1 MSPTPKFPVPS
12 SIPWDAILR
21 LLRWD
26 KPAGRLILLIP
37 ALWALVLA
45 SNGKP
50 QPLLL
55 LIIVVGTFA
64 TSGAGCVINDL
75 WDRNI
80 DPKVQRTQKR
90 PLASREL
97 SVKVGIGVFAIA
109 LLCAAGL
116 TLFLNPLTIGLC
128 FAAVPVIALYPG
140 AKRVFPVPQLVLA
153 IAWGFAILIP
163 WSAATDPPA
172 LPWPAWMLWGATIFW
187 TLGFDTIYAMADRE
201 DDRKLGVNS
210 SALFFGEYVAE
221 AIGLFFLLTALLLA
235 QTGIASQLNLLYWPA
250 LGGALFLWTKQYLKL
265 RGTPLS
271 RSGYGKL
278 FSENVTIGGLLLVGM
293 VLGSLF

>member
-1 MSPTPKFPVPS
+1 MSSTPKFPRPS
-12 SIPWDAILR
+12 SIPWDAVIR

-37 ALWALVLA
+37 ALWSLVLA
-45 SNGKP
+45 TNGRP
-50 QPLLL
+50 PLLL
-55 LIIVVGTFA
+55 LVVVVVGTFA

-80 DPKVQRTQKR
+80 DPKVQRTKKR

-97 SVKVGIGVFAIA
+97 SVKVGAVVFGIA

-116 TLFLNPLTIGLC
+116 TVFLTPLSFGLC
-128 FAAVPVIALYPG
+128 VAAVPVIALYPG

-153 IAWGFAILIP
+153 IAWGFAVLIP

-172 LPWPAWMLWGATIFW
+172 LPWPAWMLWGATVFW

-210 SALFFGEYVAE
+210 SALFFAEYVAE
-221 AIGLFFLLTALLLA
+221 AVGLFFVLTVLLLA
-235 QTGIASQLNLLYWPA
+235 QAGIATQLNVLYWPA
-250 LGGALFLWTKQYLKL
+250 LGGAIFLWTKQYLKL
-265 RGTPLS
+265 RRQPLS
-271 RSGYGKL
+271 RDAYGKL
-278 FSENVTIGGLLLVGM
+278 FGENVKIGFLLLAGM
-293 VLGSLF
+293 FLGCLF